1 MRITRKHIRKLIL
14 KELNLFTEAE
24 GDEEAAE
31 DLFGGDEGGEETDA
45 EEGEE
50 GGEEGAEEEGAED
63 EEEEG
68 AEGEEDEEEEE
79 DEEPETPSG
88 PVDDTIDTEIN
99 AVMLDFETEALT
111 SYEQEEQMKTAGVV
125 AAESRLSLASLLFE
139 AEDEEGLDAEPAI
152 DIDNFSSNV
161 ARLISNYTNLLD
173 MEQLIFSK
181 ALDFLTDK
189 YGEEAAKEF
198 EDTLD
203 MRHGIAFQAVQ
214 EVEPEPY
221 AVGAA
226 SGTAVGE

>member
-50 GGEEGAEEEGAED
+50 GGEEGAEEEGAEE

-68 AEGEEDEEEEE
+68 AEGEEAEEEKAP
-79 DEEPETPSG
+79 EPETPSG
-88 PVDDTIDTEIN
+88 PVDDTVDTAIN

-125 AAESRLSLASLLFE
+125 AAESRLSLSSLLFE
-139 AEDEEGLDAEPAI
+139 AEDEEAIDAEAAI

-161 ARLISNYTNLLD
+161 ARLINNYTNLLD

-203 MRHGIAFQAVQ
+203 VRHGIAFQASQ
-214 EVEPEPY
+214 EVEPESY

-226 SGTAVGE
+226 SSAVVGE